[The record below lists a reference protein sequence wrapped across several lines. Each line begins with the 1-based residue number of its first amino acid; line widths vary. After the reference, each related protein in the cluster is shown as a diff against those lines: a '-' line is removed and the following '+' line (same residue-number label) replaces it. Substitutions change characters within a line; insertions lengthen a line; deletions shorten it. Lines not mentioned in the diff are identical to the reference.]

1 MGTYA
6 DIKSKQLRNALRWLE
21 NHKDIE
27 VFGGGRHNT
36 KVTCI
41 HTGKSYPLPLSHS
54 KSVNKNIVKDFV
66 EWLVK
71 NEVCT
76 EEEFDTLL

>member
-6 DIKSKQLRNALRWLE
+6 DIKSRKLNRVLEWLVH
-21 NHKDIE
+21 NKGIE
-27 VFGGGRHNT
+27 VTRGGKHNK

-41 HTGKSYPLPLSHS
+41 RNGKAYPLPLSH
-54 KSVNKNIVKDFV
+54 KTVTKYIVKDFV

-76 EEEFDTLL
+76 EQEFDDCL